1 MPTNLLK
8 YLVKVKGL
16 PGPAG
21 NWQDNIRIPMLWR
34 ICLNQ
39 WEKNSWHGRAQLLLL
54 SIEMIS
60 QNLLKSFQ
68 MIPRNWNSYTL
79 LYLPQSYEKEKKYPW
94 NGWNTECQLFPS
106 LNKIHIL
113 MKLDEMGNQ
122 VSRCMLYCV
131 WAFISNCP
139 WHFNSQILLWCNILH
154 ERILDIFVSIIG
166 RRAKCQLGRH
176 ERHLCEDIS
185 CIYLNIIDIIWK
197 YIWWKH
203 FCLNH
208 GGRQEK
214 HLCGNI
220 TRCGTSTFIATNL
233 KHAHRTYM
241 DGYPYPTQHNMFAVR
256 NAYYGRWWSWW
267 WGWWGSQCKD

>member
-106 LNKIHIL
+106 LNEIHIL

-166 RRAKCQLGRH
+166 RRAKCQRGRH
-176 ERHLCEDIS
+176 
-185 CIYLNIIDIIWK
+185 
-197 YIWWKH
+197 
-203 FCLNH
+203 
-208 GGRQEK
+208 EK

-220 TRCGTSTFIATNL
+220 IHILWEHTSNSMEIHFISYGNIFFISWNIFHMFRKISSHFIEICSTFHGNISIER
-233 KHAHRTYM
+233 KM
-241 DGYPYPTQHNMFAVR
+241 P
-256 NAYYGRWWSWW
+256 SW
-267 WGWWGSQCKD
+267 